1 MPLGHETIRRHL
13 SEAHQRVSAAVKSAR
28 AGRPVHGG
36 LARMLGFNSFTPM
49 RPFLAQQPTPMRRL
63 LLLSLLLAWA
73 PLQARTF
80 TNTQGARIEGE
91 VVKVDGSQVTMLLA
105 GGRTITF
112 AVSLL
117 SQPDQDYLRGWNSKA
132 ATDGG
137 IYIAVGNG
145 LHRMSS
151 PDGIT
156 WSHHQFVGKPGH
168 DQNDLKSLAA
178 GNGAVVAVGGFS
190 KSNILTTRDGVEWQI
205 NDFNAGVLSGV
216 IFVNEAF
223 HAFGEGGKVIRS
235 KEGLKWEVIGDAK
248 TREYLATEAQK
259 LGESAPI
266 KSNIRDWRHMGGRF
280 VGSGDNGFLITTTDF
295 QKWEYPPR
303 IEPRSRLYIETNG
316 AGFVVVGEATLHHS
330 PDGLKWTEVTP
341 KIPEGTKF
349 GSLVFDGRRYLVNT
363 RKGAGF
369 ESADGTEWKEVKN
382 ASFPGTLAAVR
393 PDLIYAFATYR
404 QPTEKLQYSTD
415 GGKSW
420 KSATLPAP
428 AGITRVIHARFL
440 SAPAK

>member
-1 MPLGHETIRRHL
+1 MKAFI
-13 SEAHQRVSAAVKSAR
+13 
-28 AGRPVHGG
+28 
-36 LARMLGFNSFTPM
+36 
-49 RPFLAQQPTPMRRL
+49 
-63 LLLSLLLAWA
+63 LLSLLLTIAS
-73 PLQARTF
+73 LQARTF

-91 VVKVDGSQVTMLLA
+91 VLKVDGGQVTMRLA
-105 GGRTITF
+105 DGRTITF
-112 AVSLL
+112 AISLL
-117 SQPDQDYLRGWNSKA
+117 SKSDQDYVRDFNAQGASR
-132 ATDGG
+132 GG

-151 PDGIT
+151 LDGIA
-156 WSHHQFVGKPGH
+156 WSHHQFAGKPGH
-168 DQNDLKSLAA
+168 DQNDLKSLDT
-178 GNGAVVAVGGFS
+178 GNGAVVAVGGFA
-190 KSNILTTRDGVEWQI
+190 KSNILTTRDGVEWHI

-216 IFVNEAF
+216 IFVNDAF

-235 KEGLKWEVIGDAK
+235 TDGLKWEVVGDAK
-248 TREYLATEAQK
+248 TRDYLTAEAQK

-295 QKWEYPPR
+295 QKWDYPSR

-316 AGFVVVGEATLHHS
+316 SGFVVVGDATLHHS
-330 PDGLKWTEVTP
+330 PDGLKWTNVTP
-341 KIPEGTKF
+341 NIPEGTKF

-369 ESADGTEWKEVKN
+369 ESADGIAWKETKG
-382 ASFPGTLAAVR
+382 ATFPGTLAAVR
-393 PDLIYAFATYR
+393 PDLLYAFATYW
-404 QPTEKLQYSTD
+404 QPTENLQYSTD

-428 AGITRVIHARFL
+428 AGITRVIHAAAL
-440 SAPAK
+440 SSTAKP